1 MNEWI
6 NKSRTGGSAGEKEA
20 GVQQRPK
27 EKKKREAYG
36 RQLEQRCGTR
46 QMIIWVGNTP
56 RKLKSEKALRESK
69 TRVKIYRNTFV
80 NYFLHKPDRSA
91 PRHCITLLPQKNSF
105 LLRSTLSLTA
115 VSHCSFLH
123 LLQLLHNLHWLVL
136 QEVTSFP
143 CSYYILFWEE
153 CSFRDE

>member
-1 MNEWI
+1 M
-6 NKSRTGGSAGEKEA
+6 GVLEKKKQEYSKD
-20 GVQQRPK
+20 QRK
-27 EKKKREAYG
+27 KKKREAYG

-123 LLQLLHNLHWLVL
+123 LLQLLYNLHWLVL